1 MILIYIALI
10 KHLVLFQNY
19 LLSFFNLLL
28 LIFLVFVHVI
38 SGGIVSG
45 DEIMAVNGKIL
56 TDVTLAEGQ
65 TSMAQA
71 WNSGGVRPS
80 LQ

>member
-1 MILIYIALI
+1 M
-10 KHLVLFQNY
+10 
-19 LLSFFNLLL
+19 
-28 LIFLVFVHVI
+28 
-38 SGGIVSG
+38 SG

-65 TSMAQA
+65 TSLSQA